1 MTSSSVPDLSSPD
14 PIPEGYQLRT
24 VGAAKAI
31 VWKTAAPWLDS
42 VLSSGEGVHAW
53 ASEREGREEFP
64 GRGRVFS
71 VPAPAQGPSS
81 AQRWAVR
88 HYHRGGA
95 MAMHMGDRYL
105 RIGRPRPWRELT
117 ASAAARAR
125 GIPTPAVV
133 CGVAYAQG
141 RHYTADLVTEVV
153 PDSVTLAETLLATD
167 GTRGWL
173 VAMSHAGALIRRLTE
188 AGVFHVDLNA
198 RNILLTTTPTT
209 EAFVIDLDR
218 ARVLRRASASAGD
231 RMRAR
236 LIRSIVKIGTPTGE
250 QLAVSEIEAALTE
263 PLVES

>member
-1 MTSSSVPDLSSPD
+1 MTAPSVPDPRTAD
-14 PIPEGYQLRT
+14 PIPEGYQVRT
-24 VGAAKAI
+24 VGSARAI
-31 VWKTAAPWLDS
+31 VWNPAAPWLDS
-42 VLSSGEGVHAW
+42 VLSSGQGVHEW
-53 ASEREGREEFP
+53 ASLQDGCEEFP

-71 VPAPAQGPSS
+71 VPSPVRGPSD
-81 AQRWAVR
+81 ADRWAAR

-105 RIGRPRPWRELT
+105 RIGRPRPWREL
-117 ASAAARAR
+117 AAAAAARAR

-133 CGVAYAQG
+133 CGVAYNQG

-153 PDSVTLAETLLATD
+153 PDSVTLAETLLAND

-173 VAMSHAGALIRRLTE
+173 VAMSRAGALIRRLTE

-198 RNILLTTTPTT
+198 RNILLTTA

-218 ARVLRRASASAGD
+218 ARVLKRASESAGD

-236 LIRSIVKIGTPTGE
+236 LIRSILKIGTPTGE
-250 QLAVSEIEAALTE
+250 HLTVSEVEAALTT
-263 PLVES
+263 PLAES